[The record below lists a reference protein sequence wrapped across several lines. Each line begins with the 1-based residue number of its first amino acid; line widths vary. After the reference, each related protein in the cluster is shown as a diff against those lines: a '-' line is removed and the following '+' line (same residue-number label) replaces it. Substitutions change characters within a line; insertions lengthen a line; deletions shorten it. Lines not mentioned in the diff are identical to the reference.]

1 MKTSRLRAPFAT
13 GLLAALCASCDTSKD
28 FAPLDPGES
37 SAAPVAGSWIVGLR
51 ALEGDCGQA
60 LFGGPASELTL
71 NIVQEGSS
79 ASVYVD
85 ADGDGDF
92 SELVQLTATVG
103 ASRVR
108 ASGSWTQD
116 GEAVELELDLEYIV
130 WGSMA
135 GRAELST
142 TAATQAGGAGA
153 CASSHAATAIKIGNP
168 PQFDLGGAWTTT
180 QRVAY
185 ASGPLQAL
193 AGSTSELD
201 WNIRQ
206 SDSPTRRGV
215 FTIASSDG
223 RSYLGVVNDSQV
235 IVGGSF
241 DLNGFPAHITYSTLN
256 YHDHESKLA
265 GQLLA
270 DYGPAGEYTI
280 GFDVVALRAPDPAF
294 LVASSARGGR
304 WLVLGAD
311 GRRVEL
317 VLAPGGTARI
327 ELPEGPALV
336 RTPAN
341 DWPLR
346 MASGDERAI
355 ALD

>member
-1 MKTSRLRAPFAT
+1 MKTSRLRAPVAA

-28 FAPLDPGES
+28 FAPVDPGES

-336 RTPAN
+336 RTPTN